1 MKTFEIGKTYIVY
14 SRGNYAHFRAKCI
27 ARTAKRVKFE
37 ASEQGA
43 RFYLPTFTMSITE
56 SEGIFLA
63 ADGETEEFAISHT
76 QGRYTR
82 TVVSHA
88 SDLADEQL

>member
-1 MKTFEIGKTYIVY
+1 MHAFEIGKTYIVY
-14 SRGNYAHFRAKCI
+14 SRDNHMHFRAKCT
-27 ARTAKRVKFE
+27 ARTPKRVKFE

-43 RFYLPTFTMSITE
+43 RLYLPAFTMSITE

-63 ADGETEEFAISHT
+63 ADGEVAEFAISHT

-82 TVVSHA
+82 TVVSYA
-88 SDLADEQL
+88 SDLAVEQL